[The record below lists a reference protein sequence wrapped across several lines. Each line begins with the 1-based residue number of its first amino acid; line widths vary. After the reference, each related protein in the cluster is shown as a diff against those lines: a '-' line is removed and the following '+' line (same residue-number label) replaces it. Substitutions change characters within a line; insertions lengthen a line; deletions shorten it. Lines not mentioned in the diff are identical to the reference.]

1 MTSLVTDPPTLT
13 TTPTRTPAGSS
24 SSRLPTRRFRVMFI
38 HTNMPV
44 GGAETLTVD
53 LIRRLD
59 RRRFAPE
66 LCCLKEPGP
75 LGELLAEKFPVHH
88 DLLSGKYD
96 FRVLPRLTR
105 LLRKRQIDAVV
116 TVGAG
121 DKMFWGRLAA
131 YRAGVPV
138 VISALHSTGW
148 PDGVGR
154 LNRWLTP
161 LTDAFVAV
169 APSHG
174 RFLAD
179 HEAFPRE
186 RIAVIPNG
194 VDTQRFAPV
203 PDAHAVRR
211 ELGIGPTA
219 PVVTI
224 VAALRPEK
232 NHELFLD
239 VAGRVL
245 RQLPE
250 ARFLIVGD
258 GPRRA
263 ALEQRAREMNI
274 THSVSFLGS
283 RSDVPRV
290 LTATDVFALTSHN
303 EANPVSILEA
313 MSVGRP
319 VVATNVGSIHEV
331 VDDGVTGLL
340 APPGDAQQFSEQL
353 IKLLCDPLLS
363 QKMGAAGRQQVVE
376 RWSLENMVRGYE
388 QLIETIYLAKAFGLT
403 TNNGH
408 RTTDEPGSPVRP

>member
-1 MTSLVTDPPTLT
+1 MNAISDEPVLAPTMSSRSNTSLAVEN
-13 TTPTRTPAGSS
+13 RS
-24 SSRLPTRRFRVMFI
+24 PTRRLRVMFI

-44 GGAETLTVD
+44 GGAEVLTAELV
-53 LIRRLD
+53 RRLD

-75 LGELLAEKFPVHH
+75 LGELLAKKIPVHH

-96 FRVLPRLTR
+96 LRILPRLVR
-105 LLRKRQIDAVV
+105 LLRDGQIDAVV

-131 YRAGVPV
+131 RSAGVRV

-161 LTDAFVAV
+161 FTDAFIAV
-169 APSHG
+169 APTHGEFLVSHEH
-174 RFLAD
+174 FPAD
-179 HEAFPRE
+179 KVK
-186 RIAVIPNG
+186 VIPNG

-211 ELGIGPTA
+211 ELNIAPTA
-219 PVVTI
+219 PVVSI

-232 NHELFLD
+232 NHALFLE
-239 VAGRVL
+239 VAQRVL
-245 RQLPE
+245 RKMSD

-258 GPRRA
+258 GPCRA
-263 ALEQRAREMNI
+263 ELEQLAKELAIEN
-274 THSVSFLGS
+274 SVAFLGA
-283 RSDVPRV
+283 RDDVPRMLSV
-290 LTATDVFALTSHN
+290 TNVFALTSHN

-331 VDDGVTGLL
+331 VDDGETGFLT
-340 APPGDAQQFSEQL
+340 PPGDADQFAACL
-353 IKLLCDPLLS
+353 IKLLNDPLLC
-363 QKMGAAGRQQVVE
+363 QRMGDSGRQRVVE
-376 RWSLENMVRGYE
+376 HWSLENMVAGYE
-388 QLIETIYLAKAFGLT
+388 QLIESIYFQKRSTID
-403 TNNGH
+403 N
-408 RTTDEPGSPVRP
+408 